1 MNPMASTRPKDYR
14 GWLYEH
20 TNPKVEISNLNYLI
34 SIRDSAESGLGFNDN
49 RHLNYF
55 IESINMNVGGLYR
68 DVKVSSPPRTGI
80 SVGAVIVV
88 GGRESLPQGEG
99 RQRVGSCRLTSSNS
113 AVNVPCE
120 RKCRLQKRCSDNFRG
135 NPEGGM
141 STLGEPDALK
151 GASPVRRRG

>member
-1 MNPMASTRPKDYR
+1 MYYSFRQVTEVGYISFPTRKVANRLPKLPCCRLGYR
-14 GWLYEH
+14 RE
-20 TNPKVEISNLNYLI
+20 
-34 SIRDSAESGLGFNDN
+34 RDGLRDN
-49 RHLNYF
+49 RHLNNLVK
-55 IESINMNVGGLYR
+55 SIPVNVGGFYQ
-68 DVKVSSPPRTGI
+68 DDKVSSPPRTDR

-88 GGRESLPQGEG
+88 GGWESQPQGEG
-99 RQRVGSCRLTSSNS
+99 RQRVSSCKLTSSNS

-120 RKCRLQKRCSDNFRG
+120 RKGRLRKKCNDNFRG